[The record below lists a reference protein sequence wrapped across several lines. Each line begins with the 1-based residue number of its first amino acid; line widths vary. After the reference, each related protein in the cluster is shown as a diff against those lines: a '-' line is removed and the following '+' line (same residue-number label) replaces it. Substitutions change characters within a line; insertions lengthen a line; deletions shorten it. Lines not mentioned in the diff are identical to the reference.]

1 MPASKSAPAVAPASR
16 AQLLDAN
23 RRAAFQFFWEQAS
36 PVTGLMKDRVATHGA
51 DAGTLSSIASTG
63 FGLAGL
69 CIADSR
75 RYRPSAPIK
84 QRVITVLNFLLTQA
98 PTLNG
103 FFYHFMNMN
112 TGERAG
118 NSELSSV
125 DTAILLCGVLT
136 CRAHFQDAQI
146 ADLATQIYNRID
158 WHWMLNG
165 GPTLCRAWSPEEGF
179 HPGRWDSYAEMMML
193 YLLAIGS
200 PTHPIPPS
208 SWGAWARPMLDY
220 QGLRYITGYAPLFI
234 HQFSH
239 AWIDFRNKRD
249 AYADYF
255 NNSVVATKAHK
266 LFCLSLAARFPDYT
280 DNVWGISA
288 SDSVRGYVA
297 WGGPPA
303 MGPIDGSLVPS
314 AAAGSLPFLP
324 EEMLGVLQNIYAKF
338 SPRAWTRY
346 GFVNAFN
353 PLTGWYDPDVVG
365 IALGITLLMI
375 ENYQTQFVWNTFM
388 KNPEIDK
395 AMALVGF
402 R

>member
-1 MPASKSAPAVAPASR
+1 
-16 AQLLDAN
+16 
-23 RRAAFQFFWEQAS
+23 
-36 PVTGLMKDRVATHGA
+36 MKDRAATHGT

-75 RYRPSAPIK
+75 RYRPSALIK
-84 QRVITVLNFLLTQA
+84 RRVIASLDFLLTQA
-98 PTLNG
+98 PTLKG

-112 TGERAG
+112 TGARAG
-118 NSELSSV
+118 NSEVSSI

-146 ADLATQIYNRID
+146 TDLATQIYNRID

-165 GPTLCRAWSPEEGF
+165 GPTLCRAWSPDRGF

-200 PTHPIPPS
+200 PTNPIPAS
-208 SWGAWARPMLDY
+208 SWDEWSRPILDY
-220 QGLRYITGYAPLFI
+220 RGLRYITGYAPLFI

-255 NNSVVATKAHK
+255 DNSVVATKAHK
-266 LFCLSLAARFPDYT
+266 LFCLSLAAQFSDYT
-280 DNVWGISA
+280 NSVWGISA
-288 SDSVRGYVA
+288 SDSVSGYVA

-303 MGPIDGSLVPS
+303 MGPIDGSIVPS
-314 AAAGSLPFLP
+314 AVAGSLPFLP
-324 EEMLGVLQNIYAKF
+324 EEALAALQNVYAKF

-365 IALGITLLMI
+365 IGLGITLLMI
-375 ENYQTQFVWNTFM
+375 ENYQTRFVWNTFM
-388 KNPEIDK
+388 KNTEINE